1 MHPFYEFSI
10 PIILTIINHQQLTLY
25 VKWISSYLKKLIQ
38 ITFQR
43 KNYIRIYHF
52 PTPHNSPNQKK
63 EKKKRAPFI
72 ERRRP
77 PPIKRTT
84 LRYRGIDRHT
94 HISIDT
100 ITRDEWSLHCLL
112 KRVILAS
119 DASTGDIFASANAAR
134 RVTFLRQ
141 QKYDSL
147 EGTESRILDA
157 HQENRSRGLC
167 LSPKRN
173 RSRVGWNGR
182 ERGIQRRWG
191 IGIGCAMMMEIFVGG
206 SGRQGFL
213 REIFMGCEW

>member
-1 MHPFYEFSI
+1 MNFLFKKVNPNNL
-10 PIILTIINHQQLTLY
+10 P
-25 VKWISSYLKKLIQ
+25 KKKLHPYLPFSNPSQ
-38 ITFQR
+38 FSKSKKR
-43 KNYIRIYHF
+43 
-52 PTPHNSPNQKK
+52 KK
-63 EKKKRAPFI
+63 ETCTFHWKTAPS
-72 ERRRP
+72 
-77 PPIKRTT
+77 IKRTT

-94 HISIDT
+94 HNSIDT